1 MYIVLEYMNQNLEKF
16 IYSYEEK
23 EIPINLIREILKQI
37 ISGLAALNDSQ
48 VIHRDLKPQ
57 NILIN
62 YNPQM
67 SESQVKIA
75 DFGLARTYSY
85 FSKRL
90 SKEVGKVLYK
100 FSHTFI

>member
-1 MYIVLEYMNQNLEKF
+1 VVYADDKMYIVLEYMNQNLERF
-16 IYSYEEK
+16 IYSYEEN
-23 EIPINLIREILKQI
+23 EIPLGLIRKILKQI

-62 YNPQM
+62 YNPLTT
-67 SESQVKIA
+67 ELQVKIA

-85 FSKRL
+85 FTKRL
-90 SKEVGKVLYK
+90 SKEVGN
-100 FSHTFI
+100 FF